1 MSQLVKSR
9 IRMKVKMVA
18 SKLHSRTH
26 SPSKSSLYF
35 VCPASTR
42 FIAMFQEEPGP
53 EAIYGT
59 ETHTLGETLL
69 RQSLRLYDFDNKE
82 IKPIEETIKGLTQY
96 DDEMLKLAEGYANKA
111 LSLIESE
118 RKRIG
123 HDPIVFIEETLNM
136 NWLMEGMVGTLDL
149 GVIADDVMTVLDLK
163 TGRSKVDSWVSKE
176 DDKKEPNSQLG
187 LYALGLYHSIGKLYP
202 IKKVRIIIVQERI
215 NHISEYELTLDEL
228 LEWERNVVIPAIDK
242 TLEPNPTAVP
252 NKGCK
257 WCPGKDVCAARRNA
271 NLGLYETSKKQMDLL
286 TDEEIDVLLPKLDD
300 LIKFA
305 EDIKAH
311 AIKRML
317 DGYKFKKHKLVYS
330 RVTRSFSDNDTVAKI
345 LMDNGYEAYSKPKLL
360 GITEIQKQLGKA
372 KLNELLGE
380 YITTTKGSITIATSD
395 DEREEVNIESY
406 KEDKSI

>member
-1 MSQLVKSR
+1 MSRLVKSKR
-9 IRMKVKMVA
+9 RVMVEA
-18 SKLHSRTH
+18 VADKLHSRTH
-26 SPSKSSLYF
+26 SPSKSSIYF
-35 VCPASTR
+35 TCPASTR
-42 FIAMFQEEPGP
+42 FIAMYQEEPGP

-111 LSLIESE
+111 MSLIESE

-202 IKKVRIIIVQERI
+202 IKKVRLIIIQERI
-215 NHISEYELTLDEL
+215 SNISEYELLLEEL
-228 LEWERNVVIPAIDK
+228 LAWEKDVVVPSIKK
-242 TLEPNPTAVP
+242 TLEPYPIAVP

-257 WCPGKDVCAARRNA
+257 WCPGKHVCVARKNA
-271 NLGLYETSKKQMDLL
+271 NLELFEKSPKEVELL
-286 TDEEIDVLLPKLDD
+286 SDDDIEELLPKMDE

-305 EDIKAH
+305 EDIKAY
-311 AIKRML
+311 ALKRLL
-317 DGYKFKKHKLVYS
+317 DGHKYKKHKLVYS
-330 RVTRSFSDNDTVAKI
+330 RVTRSFTDNDSVAKI
-345 LMDNGYEAYSKPKLL
+345 LEDNGYEAYSKPKLL
-360 GITEIQKQLGKA
+360 GITEIQKQLGKT

>member
-1 MSQLVKSR
+1 
-9 IRMKVKMVA
+9 MKVKMVA

-82 IKPIEETIKGLTQY
+82 IKPVEETIKGLNQY
-96 DDEMLKLAEGYANKA
+96 DNEMLKLAEGYANKA
-111 LSLIESE
+111 MSLIESE

-163 TGRSKVDSWVSKE
+163 TGRSRVDSWVMKE
-176 DDKKEPNSQLG
+176 EDNKEPNSQIG
-187 LYALGLYHSIGKLYP
+187 LYALGLYHNIGKLYP
-202 IKKVRIIIVQERI
+202 IKKVRLIIIQERI
-215 NHISEYELTLDEL
+215 SNISEYELLLEEL
-228 LEWERNVVIPAIDK
+228 LAWEKDVVVPSIKK
-242 TLEPNPTAVP
+242 TLEPYPIAVP

-257 WCPGKDVCAARRNA
+257 WCPGKHVCVARKNA
-271 NLGLYETSKKQMDLL
+271 NLELFEKSPKEVELL
-286 TDEEIDVLLPKLDD
+286 SDDDIEELLPKMDE

-305 EDIKAH
+305 EDIKAY
-311 AIKRML
+311 ALKRLL
-317 DGYKFKKHKLVYS
+317 DGHKYKKHKLVYS
-330 RVTRSFSDNDTVAKI
+330 RVTRSFTDNDSVAKI
-345 LMDNGYEAYSKPKLL
+345 LEDNGYEAYSKPKLL
-360 GITEIQKQLGKA
+360 GITEIQKQLGKT

>member
-1 MSQLVKSR
+1 
-9 IRMKVKMVA
+9 MVEA
-18 SKLHSRTH
+18 VADKLHSRTH
-26 SPSKSSLYF
+26 SPSKSSIYF
-35 VCPASTR
+35 TCPASTR
-42 FIAMFQEEPGP
+42 FIAMYQEEPGP

-111 LSLIESE
+111 MSLIESE

-202 IKKVRIIIVQERI
+202 IKKVRLIIIQERI
-215 NHISEYELTLDEL
+215 SNISEYELLLEEL
-228 LEWERNVVIPAIDK
+228 LAWEKDVVVPSIKK
-242 TLEPNPTAVP
+242 TLEPYPIAVP

-257 WCPGKDVCAARRNA
+257 WCPGKHVCVARKNA
-271 NLGLYETSKKQMDLL
+271 NLELFEKSPKEVELL
-286 TDEEIDVLLPKLDD
+286 SDDDIEELLPKMDE

-305 EDIKAH
+305 EDIKAY
-311 AIKRML
+311 ALKRLL
-317 DGYKFKKHKLVYS
+317 DGHKYKKHKLVYS
-330 RVTRSFSDNDTVAKI
+330 RVTRSFTDNDSVAKI
-345 LMDNGYEAYSKPKLL
+345 LEDNGYEAYSKPKLL
-360 GITEIQKQLGKA
+360 GITEIQKQLGKT